1 MSDLRRRTL
10 VWGSAGLLAAAA
22 GAVVSWRRWTPSPLA
37 DDALNGFW
45 AATFAP
51 PQGDRS
57 WVMADFRG
65 KPLLLNFWAT
75 WCPPCVE
82 EMPLLDT
89 FYQQQKAQGWQV
101 LGLAVDQAPAVQKF
115 LQRLPVSFPIG
126 MAGLPGVDLS
136 RALGNATGGL
146 PFTVVFSPEGEV
158 AHRQIGKLT
167 TADLERL
174 GGLFS

>member
-10 VWGSAGLLAAAA
+10 VLGGAGLLAAAA

-45 AATFAP
+45 SAAFDS

-89 FYQQQKAQGWQV
+89 FYQQQKDRGWQV

-115 LQRLPVSFPIG
+115 LQRLPVSFSIG
-126 MAGLPGVDLS
+126 MAGLAGVDLS

-167 TADLERL
+167 SVDLERL
-174 GGLFS
+174 GALFS